1 MNKRW
6 IASIWLLFLKILAVW
21 CGHEILTGWNQSHP
35 LLFQPEELLVVQYDS
50 RSLNSYWNTSTQ
62 FNKRYCNAYGHQ
74 YLFLTSE
81 SLCRDCLGKLLSS
94 PWCKVQAMVAADAL
108 ASPSIKFILY
118 LDSDTIITV
127 NNSLSTVISY
137 IHNDLRWDV
146 LQKPIAFNQDGP
158 GYSCK
163 QAYSLGYMKCFNSG
177 TVLWLRNA
185 LSTQLLR
192 KWWQLAAA
200 PLNSTL
206 FPMNWKLKVLFVLAS
221 ALLFLLLCCCSFLQW
236 PWEQAQQHELFSSHH
251 ANIMVFSFPDLPY
264 LPWTSKAKP
273 KSQYPTDAVEPY
285 CFSHWPGANCFI
297 THFCASLRQKM
308 KMHAQY
314 SRNDIVDVRPV
325 YLEEVLAEVNID
337 FCKENN
343 LP

>member
-1 MNKRW
+1 MSKGW
-6 IASIWLLFLKILAVW
+6 IASFLLLSLKLIAVL
-21 CGHEILTGWNQSHP
+21 CGHEVLSGWNESHP

-50 RSLNSYWNTSTQ
+50 RPLNSYWNTSAQ
-62 FNKRYCNAYGHQ
+62 WNKRYCNKYGHL
-74 YLFLTSE
+74 YLFFSSE
-81 SLCRDCLGKLLSS
+81 TLCRDCFDKLLAS
-94 PWCKVQAMVAADAL
+94 PWCKVKAMVAADII

-127 NNSLSTVISY
+127 NQSLSTVISY
-137 IHNDLRWDV
+137 IQADLHWDV
-146 LQKPIAFNQDGP
+146 YHKPLAFNQDGP

-177 TVLWLRNA
+177 TVLWFRNTR
-185 LSTQLLR
+185 SSQLLR

-200 PLNSTL
+200 QHNSTL
-206 FPMNWKLKVLFVLAS
+206 FPMNWKVK
-221 ALLFLLLCCCSFLQW
+221 W
-236 PWEQAQQHELFSSHH
+236 PWEQAQQHELFASHH
-251 ANIMVFSFPDLPY
+251 ANIMVLSFPNLPY
-264 LPWTSKAKP
+264 LPWTSRSKP

-314 SRNDIVDVRPV
+314 SRNDAVDIQPV
-325 YLEEVLAEVNID
+325 FLEKVFAESEID
-337 FCKENN
+337 ICRKDGSM
-343 LP
+343 LR